1 MKRNILGT
9 FLILTFVFSAIAQ
22 NVKNDSASSASID
35 AATSVSAQLESSL
48 DVRKAKVGEEVILKT
63 KKAIK
68 ENGQTLIQKGS
79 TLVGR
84 VTEVQ
89 ERTKGMAA
97 SKIGILF
104 HTLNQNGQS
113 LPVNAMITSITRTS
127 AYGGGGANDDI
138 FASTSASS
146 SIRANTQSSSGG
158 LLGGVGNT
166 VGGVANSGT
175 STVSNVTNTTGQVL
189 GSTVNTVGR
198 TTGAVTSN
206 IPGLQVSNSADASVS
221 GGSTLSLT
229 GNNLKLDKGTN
240 FGLSIQ
246 RSSSVSTSKKTN

>member
-9 FLILTFVFSAIAQ
+9 FLILTFAFAAVAQ
-22 NVKNDSASSASID
+22 NAKNDSGNTASPG
-35 AATSVSAQLESSL
+35 AATSVSAQLENSL
-48 DVRKAKVGEEVILKT
+48 DVRKAKIGDEVILKT
-63 KKAIK
+63 KKAVK
-68 ENGQTLIQKGS
+68 EDGQTVIQKGS

-113 LPVNAMITSITRTS
+113 LPVNAMITSISRAS
-127 AYGGGGANDDI
+127 AYGGANDDT
-138 FASTSASS
+138 FATTSPSS
-146 SIRANTQSSSGG
+146 STRANTQSSSGG
-158 LLGGVGNT
+158 LLGGVVNT
-166 VGGVANSGT
+166 TT
-175 STVSNVTNTTGQVL
+175 STVSDVTNTTGQVL
-189 GSTVNTVGR
+189 GATVNTVGR
-198 TTGAVTSN
+198 TTSAVTSN

-221 GGSTLSLT
+221 GGATLSLT

-240 FGLSIQ
+240 FGLKIHQ
-246 RSSSVSTSKKTN
+246 SSSADTLKKTN